1 MSERGFIGELMYR
14 RVPQYLGLYIAGV
27 WLGIEMGD
35 WLSEQFV
42 MPERLTTYIFVFMA
56 VMLPTVALF
65 AWTHGAPGKDQASK
79 AQMIFVPFNI
89 VLAAFGVFLV
99 PETAPSTEA
108 ATLADTAFVEEA
120 ATRPSSQRVI
130 SYYLANNTAEAPDW
144 YAYILPILLSEDL
157 LRESPAF
164 TALTPFDADSLLQD
178 IVQSGFA
185 NAMRVPQ
192 SLQLQLARDRRYNYF
207 VRGELVDAESGG
219 MTMRYAMHDVVTG
232 EPRVTGEVTFTD
244 DSLFAAVDEISVA
257 VQEELEQNISDSVQM
272 TDLPI
277 SESMSPNFEALRL
290 YTEARIAANLD
301 KDGPRGGALM
311 QQAVEAD
318 PQFAEAHHR
327 IGMFH
332 YFNGSN
338 DLAEQSFD
346 AALRYSFRLS
356 NASEYQIKINKAAIS
371 GDFEGARD
379 IARAWTRVEP
389 GNESAFRQL
398 ARINV
403 VTALD
408 LEEAKAAFVTVR
420 ELNPMAISTLKA
432 SAQIEQQLG
441 NTDAAEALLLKY
453 TEKAPDD
460 VSGLSALAQL
470 QALNGDGDAAL
481 DTFRQASLLDD
492 RNIEPKLG
500 AISVLMRRGDY
511 AQAEDRLTRLLQSDL
526 TDQQKLNVFTIASS
540 MYTQRGKYADSIRIM
555 TEAEPIMMRVQGPLM
570 TTLQA
575 TAPKI
580 VQQGFL
586 DEDPEVVLGELDA
599 LGATMQ
605 APWTDFI
612 ALYKAGL
619 LAAHNQGDAFVAN
632 LGSVERFA
640 TTQPSNAN
648 LQFMTDSYRAKAAV
662 YEDRPE
668 DAVALINL
676 ALERS
681 ESSWLAVFLSGEILS
696 MQAEMYDT
704 LRRAGEIREA
714 ISGLEG
720 IVTRYPGL
728 AIAHLRLAQAYF
740 DLGRESQA
748 RDALDAV
755 KEIWQEADDTLVY
768 LQEVANLEAALD
780 ERA

>member
-99 PETAPSTEA
+99 PATPPSTGA
-108 ATLADTAFVEEA
+108 ATLADAEFVEA
-120 ATRPSSQRVI
+120 STTRPSSQRI
-130 SYYLANNTAEAPDW
+130 MSYYLVNNTAEAPDW

-207 VRGELVDAESGG
+207 VRGELVDAEAGG
-219 MTMRYAMHDVVTG
+219 LTLRYAMHDVVTG

-244 DSLFAAVDEISVA
+244 ETMFESVDEISAA

-290 YTEARIAANLD
+290 FTEARIAANLD
-301 KDGPRGGALM
+301 KDAPRGGALM
-311 QQAVEAD
+311 QQAVEVD

-332 YFNGSN
+332 YFNARN

-346 AALRYSFRLS
+346 AALRYDFRLS
-356 NASEYQIKINKAAIS
+356 DASEYQIRINKAAIN

-389 GNESAFRQL
+389 GNETAFMRL
-398 ARINV
+398 ARINI

-420 ELNPMAISTLKA
+420 ELNPMAISTFKE

-441 NTDAAEALLLKY
+441 NVDAAEALLLKY

-460 VSGLSALAQL
+460 VRGLSALAQL
-470 QALNGDGDAAL
+470 QAAKGDGDAAL
-481 DTFRQASLLDD
+481 DTYRQAALLDD
-492 RNIEPKLG
+492 RNVEPKLG

-526 TDQQKLNVFTIASS
+526 SDEQKLNVYTLASS

-555 TEAEPIMMRVQGPLM
+555 TEAEPIMMRLAGPLM
-570 TTLQA
+570 TPLQA
-575 TAPKI
+575 TAPKL

-586 DEDPEVVLGELDA
+586 DEDPEAVLGELDA

-619 LAAHNQGDAFVAN
+619 LAAHDQGDAFVAN
-632 LGSVERFA
+632 LGNVERFA
-640 TTQPSNAN
+640 TTQPGNAN
-648 LQFMTDSYRAKAAV
+648 LQFMADSYRAKAAV
-662 YEDRPE
+662 YENRPD
-668 DAVALINL
+668 DAIELINL
-676 ALERS
+676 AIERS

-714 ISGLEG
+714 VSGLEG

-728 AIAHLRLAQAYF
+728 ALAHLRLAQAYF

-748 RDALDAV
+748 REALDAV
-755 KEIWQEADDTLVY
+755 KALWQEADETLVY
-768 LQEVANLEAALD
+768 LQEVASLEAALD